1 VKEEKM
7 NTSEI
12 SFEEAEKMAL
22 ISGNINDESQSKQ
35 VGPCTD
41 CPNDIDCSDQGCC
54 DIKG

>member
-1 VKEEKM
+1 M